1 MKAESFSSGLITK
14 NLGELNEKSAMSSR
28 IDAFGRVIDKVGKEH
43 TAIFKMTASKTG
55 ERAGGKIA
63 RENVDFMA
71 KADGIGIKRIVA
83 ILFEKQRGFADRFD
97 DGFGKQHAV
106 RPF

>member
-1 MKAESFSSGLITK
+1 MSGLITK
-14 NLGELNEKSAMSSR
+14 NLGELNEKRTMSSR

-55 ERAGGKIA
+55 KRTGRKIA
-63 RENVDFMA
+63 REDVDVVT
-71 KADGIGIKRIVA
+71 KADRIRIERIVA